1 MTRTPSY
8 RNNHHISEI
17 SWWASNEKSVTI
29 FLSFHMF
36 SSYFLFLLRDVL
48 HTNPHFRPLSHK
60 IQRSIT
66 IHSDWSILDQI
77 ETIRFD
83 LMEALSPKR
92 KWYTALLLPVL
103 SPYHSYPGLISHQPR
118 TETYGDWYVTRAGW
132 KLMKVI
138 WRQMKVTTIFIWL
151 YFLVSDFIFLHY
163 EFYFQKY
170 QLLFILSL
178 TNCAVTRY
186 NWLISEW

>member
-1 MTRTPSY
+1 MET
-8 RNNHHISEI
+8 

-29 FLSFHMF
+29 FLSFHIF
-36 SSYFLFLLRDVL
+36 SSYFLFLLRDML

-103 SPYHSYPGLISHQPR
+103 SP
-118 TETYGDWYVTRAGW
+118 
-132 KLMKVI
+132 
-138 WRQMKVTTIFIWL
+138 FL
-151 YFLVSDFIFLHY
+151 YFSYSCTIIIPFISRFDFTPAQDRNLWRLICDASRVKADEGDMKTNESHNDFHLTLFFSFRFH
-163 EFYFQKY
+163 FSSLWVLFTKISIIVHFTIDKLCCY
-170 QLLFILSL
+170 QIQL
-178 TNCAVTRY
+178 TY
-186 NWLISEW
+186 